1 LRGVPAAAL
10 AGWSTEPE
18 DVCSAI
24 RWIAPHVQPEAPDEL
39 LLEALSLAELLP
51 PEPEALWLWW
61 LACRRADLVSPES
74 YEQCEAL
81 PADVRAALGWIAVRG
96 SAGVD
101 DYASAYGAAQPY
113 LRALRDLERAGRQ
126 FPALLETLA
135 AVRGG
140 AKDPNMVMG
149 QLPGGWS
156 AAALQGG
163 RKKLVMEAFSTRDR
177 AAAAGAPTDLPV
189 LRLPRF
195 SGVEEPFRSLCLDV
209 LAGLPGST
217 GLALHGCPPEILPLP
232 EDVELGRRAVLSQ
245 QLRRRGLPASELP
258 LDASF
263 WLHLLRHAAED
274 WVGDLE
280 GDGPGSAVVRS
291 LRLLLADAA
300 DVASFRRSLTDC
312 KGYWSAAQREQAADV
327 AVRACLAHGRSAAAA
342 DLLDALVADYPKTVG
357 GHLEAA
363 LQDLSAP
370 EVTLLAF
377 THRFQASVRQLAQ
390 LQESLV

>member
-1 LRGVPAAAL
+1 MTGVAAAAL

-18 DVCSAI
+18 DVCAAI

-39 LLEALSLAELLP
+39 LIEALSLAELLP

-61 LACRRADLVSPES
+61 LACRRPDLVAPEA
-74 YEQCEAL
+74 YEQCQAL
-81 PADVRAALGWIAVRG
+81 PADVRAVLGWVALRAL
-96 SAGVD
+96 AGVD
-101 DYASAYGAAQPY
+101 AYASAYDAAQPY
-113 LRALRDLERAGRQ
+113 VRALRDLERAGRQ
-126 FPALLETLA
+126 YPALLEALA
-135 AVRGG
+135 AVKGG

-163 RKKLVMEAFSTRDR
+163 RKKLVMEAMTARDR
-177 AAAAGAPTDLPV
+177 ATAAGAPAGLPV

-209 LAGLPGST
+209 LSGLPGST
-217 GLALHGCPPEILPLP
+217 GVALHECPPETLPLP
-232 EDVELGRRAVLSQ
+232 EDVELGRRAVLAQ
-245 QLRRRGLPASELP
+245 QLRRRGLPVSELP

-263 WLHLLRHAAED
+263 WLHLLPHAGED
-274 WVGDLE
+274 WVGELE
-280 GDGPGSAVVRS
+280 DDGAGAEVVHSLRGLLSGTTETSLLTRS
-291 LRLLLADAA
+291 LAD
-300 DVASFRRSLTDC
+300 SE
-312 KGYWSAAQREQAADV
+312 GYWSAAQREQAADA
-327 AVRACLAHGRSAAAA
+327 AVHACLSHGRSAVAA
-342 DLLDALVADYPKTVG
+342 DLLEVLTEEYPETVAS
-357 GHLEAA
+357 HFAAA

-377 THRFQASVRQLAQ
+377 TQRLQVSVRQLAQ